1 MKNIN
6 KKKRARNFF
15 ASDQVGWLFILP
27 SLLLF
32 ILVLAFP
39 IGYAVRLSF
48 FKVSI
53 DMNQQFTGLSN
64 YLQALQDQY
73 FWNSIKNTLVYSFFS
88 VFLSV
93 VLGLLLALSLN
104 SNWIHDKVRSLLHM
118 LFLVPW
124 TLSFVVTGSMWKWI
138 LNAPYGVF
146 NAILRSLHLINEN
159 LSFFGDPTRAMP
171 ALIFVNV
178 WRNISFAMVM
188 VYAGLQLEPVEQKE
202 AALVD
207 GANKW
212 QIFYNVT
219 WPNLRGTITV
229 SVVLLTIWTLIQFD
243 LTQILTQGGGPNHA
257 TELISNLV
265 YRQAFQ
271 YYDFGYGSAIAVL
284 MLFLVLALTVIY
296 VKVLKRD

>member
-1 MKNIN
+1 M
-6 KKKRARNFF
+6 
-15 ASDQVGWLFILP
+15 
-27 SLLLF
+27 
-32 ILVLAFP
+32 
-39 IGYAVRLSF
+39 
-48 FKVSI
+48 
-53 DMNQQFTGLSN
+53 
-64 YLQALQDQY
+64 
-73 FWNSIKNTLVYSFFS
+73 
-88 VFLSV
+88 
-93 VLGLLLALSLN
+93 
-104 SNWIHDKVRSLLHM
+104 
-118 LFLVPW
+118 
-124 TLSFVVTGSMWKWI
+124 
-138 LNAPYGVF
+138 
-146 NAILRSLHLINEN
+146 
-159 LSFFGDPTRAMP
+159 
-171 ALIFVNV
+171 
-178 WRNISFAMVM
+178 
-188 VYAGLQLEPVEQKE
+188 EQKE

-296 VKVLKRD
+296 VKVLERD